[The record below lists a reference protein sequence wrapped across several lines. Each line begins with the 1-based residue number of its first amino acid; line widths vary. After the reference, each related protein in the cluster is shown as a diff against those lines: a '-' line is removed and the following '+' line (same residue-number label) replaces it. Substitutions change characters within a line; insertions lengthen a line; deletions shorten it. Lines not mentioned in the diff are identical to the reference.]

1 MRNKDSQNSMNEAR
15 QTATVKG
22 GDNQFFNIGSVGGGF
37 TNTTSVIQ
45 QHTDSQFFEPC
56 LDSFK
61 PEEWVDPQQA
71 HTLVRLLAENR
82 LLILGGGLDEKTDCA
97 RHLAYLLGEDLRKGE
112 GKIRVRER
120 CRSKDPQQI
129 ETAIQGEDPAILL
142 LTEITPHQ
150 IVSYTP
156 ARLRSLLRQNQSYAI
171 ITTDCSRAD
180 WGIEGNGLDAHLW
193 FDLSWDSYYGRELL
207 AEFLN
212 SRLAKV
218 DFQPPESLFPES
230 SGERLLIE
238 GISLASVMEKLQT
251 PSRVQY
257 FAEWLL
263 GKGGKV
269 ASQEIEEQLARLSGG
284 EESITYW
291 YRNFEPRDQL
301 LVLGLTLFDGLPDN
315 LLFVG
320 LELLV
325 ETTWRSSDPLLPQF
339 DYQDLSDF
347 SPYFKQTESE
357 SGFFRMECASRDRR
371 KQILKLTWS
380 HQRRRLLAA
389 LPALTELIRISATAQ
404 GVTELDAPAVKGK
417 GAQDGN
423 KNRAEG
429 ETDNRDLRLSQSD
442 TLQLHQALVD
452 SLSLIGLLSID
463 VVKPY
468 FLDLA
473 ADPSDSVQQLAARA
487 LSAWRDNGYETQLF
501 SLLRS
506 WWDAASNYEEDDPL
520 LSRIARPGEDSRSA
534 VKAAIALTLG
544 YAARFDRP
552 NRLAPELY
560 EMLMVLVEDR
570 DPRVRKA
577 IQETTLRLVVAWHF
591 RQLEPL
597 LRTKVLKSEALI
609 PAMASGAAAAC
620 SMRPEESLA
629 ILDGWRATA
638 KADRRQTSPLIRERL
653 LATVALTY
661 GYIHCEDGR
670 ELLTPQ
676 AIGARLRSM
685 LADEAHPYVR
695 HYTFF
700 AIEVQ
705 AVRNFELVAL
715 ILQDLLSHIS
725 LHDRPAAV
733 EVFVRTYLHQRQ
745 RLPGGDWKVEV
756 GEKIY
761 GVWID
766 SQRPLTEIEASLYSW
781 IMDDARPVAQQL
793 AIDIFEAM
801 AETALERAERQV
813 RLHRR
818 TGPRLVLP
826 PVEASIRTPP
836 MVHPLPL
843 FGRLAVLLAA
853 PRKRKVREILHPL
866 VAEFLVVQKRNL
878 APRAVVSSEEVR
890 PAQAEKPRVR
900 VEALLQRWTGVAN
913 DATKA
918 IARHL
923 RRALAI
929 YRWRWGIVSATLLTA
944 GLLYMGGLALYH
956 YVLTRLSSPEV
967 EEAQSGAS
975 SAEEAHSTQAPPEE
989 SSQ

>member
-1 MRNKDSQNSMNEAR
+1 MN
-15 QTATVKG
+15 
-22 GDNQFFNIGSVGGGF
+22 
-37 TNTTSVIQ
+37 
-45 QHTDSQFFEPC
+45 P
-56 LDSFK
+56 
-61 PEEWVDPQQA
+61 PPA
-71 HTLVRLLAENR
+71 HELVRRLTEHR
-82 LLILGGGLDEKTDCA
+82 LLILAGDLDEKTDCA
-97 RHLAYLLGEDLRKGE
+97 RHLAYLLAQDLRKGTE
-112 GKIRVRER
+112 KIQVRER

-129 ETAIQGEDPAILL
+129 ETAIQGEEPSILL

-156 ARLRSLLRQNQSYAI
+156 GKLRSLLRQNQSYAV

-180 WGIEGNGLDAHLW
+180 WGIEAHGPDAHLW
-193 FDLSWDSYYGRELL
+193 CDLSWESYYGRELL
-207 AEFLN
+207 IEFLN
-212 SRLAKV
+212 GQLA
-218 DFQPPESLFPES
+218 DTELQLPEHLFPES
-230 SGERLLIE
+230 SGEPLLIE
-238 GISLASVMEKLQT
+238 GVELGAVIARLQT

-257 FAEWLL
+257 FAQWLL
-263 GKGGKV
+263 EKRGAV
-269 ASQEIEEQLARLSGG
+269 TRQEIEGELARLSGD
-284 EESITYW
+284 EESVFSW
-291 YRNFEPRDQL
+291 YRKFESRNQL

-315 LLFVG
+315 LLFAG

-325 ETTWRSSDPLLPQF
+325 ETTWRLSDPLLPQF
-339 DYQDLSDF
+339 DYRDLSGF
-347 SPYFKQTESE
+347 SPYFKPTESE
-357 SGFFRMECASRDRR
+357 GGFFRMECSSRERR
-371 KQILKLTWS
+371 EQILKLAWS
-380 HQRRRLLAA
+380 HQRRRLLAS
-389 LPALTELIRISATAQ
+389 LPALTELIRLSAGSQA
-404 GVTELDAPAVKGK
+404 EPEPAVPLAR
-417 GAQDGN
+417 AQAGN
-423 KNRAEG
+423 AAPEDRTGNGSE
-429 ETDNRDLRLSQSD
+429 DRDLRLSEND
-442 TLQLHQALVD
+442 TRQLHQALVD

-473 ADPSDSVQQLAARA
+473 TDPSDTVQELAARA
-487 LSAWRDNGYETQLF
+487 LSAWRDQGYEAQLF

-560 EMLMVLVEDR
+560 EMLMALVEDQ

-577 IQETTLRLVVAWHF
+577 VREKTLWLVIAWHF

-597 LRTKVLKSEALI
+597 LRTKVLKSEDLI
-609 PAMASGAAAAC
+609 PAVAGGAAAAC

-685 LADEAHPYVR
+685 LADETHPYVR

-700 AIEVQ
+700 AIEFQ

-745 RLPGGDWKVEV
+745 RLPGGDWKVEI
-756 GEKIY
+756 GDKIY

-781 IMDDARPVAQQL
+781 IMDDSRPVAQQL

-801 AETALERAERQV
+801 AETALERAERQL
-813 RLHRR
+813 RQLRR
-818 TGPRLVLP
+818 TRPRLVLP
-826 PVEASIRTPP
+826 PVEETIRTPP
-836 MVHPLPL
+836 TVHPIPL
-843 FGRLAVLLAA
+843 LGRMAVFLAA
-853 PRKRKVREILHPL
+853 PRKKKVREILRPL
-866 VAEFLVVQKRNL
+866 VAEFLIVGKRSF
-878 APRAVVSSEEVR
+878 APRAVVNSEEAR
-890 PAQAEKPRVR
+890 PSQTEKPRIR

-923 RRALAI
+923 RRALTI
-929 YRWRWGIVSATLLTA
+929 YRWRWEILSATFLTI
-944 GLLYMGGLALYH
+944 GLLYVGGRFTYH
-956 YVLTRLSSPEV
+956 YISTRLSSPETD
-967 EEAQSGAS
+967 EAQSGAP
-975 SAEEAHSTQAPPEE
+975 SAEDALPAAEEIPQE
-989 SSQ
+989 SSR